1 MAEIVRI
8 VDLKSYLPPYM
19 LEFVELVGAL
29 ESQEP
34 EFRLIWD
41 EFTTALNNQFVIS
54 ADLDGLERFESMLG
68 VTPLDTD
75 TIEDRKRRVLGLMA
89 YGLPYTEKQLY
100 QTLVSMC
107 GPEGFTLLVDED
119 AYKVSIGMRLSSMR
133 LLDFVKDIAE
143 KMVPVNMY
151 LDVYIAFNRWG
162 RFKTE
167 IWNTLK
173 AYTWGNL
180 KEDTRW
186 EV

>member
-1 MAEIVRI
+1 MAEITRI

-19 LEFVELVGAL
+19 LEFTEMVAAL

-34 EFRLIWD
+34 EFRLLWD

-54 ADLDGLERFESMLG
+54 ANEEGLERFESMLG
-68 VTPLDTD
+68 ITPLDTD

-107 GPEGFTLLVDED
+107 GENGFTLSIDED
-119 AYKVSIGMRLSSMR
+119 GYRVSIGMRLTSRR
-133 LLDFVKDIAE
+133 LIDFVEDIAE
-143 KMVPVNMY
+143 KMVPVNMF
-151 LDVYIAFNRWG
+151 LEVYVAFNRWG
-162 RFKTE
+162 RFRSET
-167 IWNTLK
+167 WGDLK
-173 AYTWGNL
+173 NYTWGSL
-180 KEDTRW
+180 KEDARW